1 MHATCTPPTVLCIG
15 GHDPSGGAGILADAE
30 AVRAAGGFALT
41 VVTALTDQD
50 TCGLRRVFVQPPEQ
64 IEAQCRA
71 LIADGRPGAIKIG
84 LIGDARLVPMLCAL
98 CDSQPG
104 LPVVLDPVLASG
116 AGQALADTALVAL
129 IRSELVPRSTVVTPN
144 LPEALRLGG
153 GQDAADSARAL
164 LALGA
169 RWVLVTGTHAAA
181 AEVTNRLYGARDGI
195 GHGIGDGTGDGGAD
209 APWVQTWPRL
219 PGEYHGSGCTLAAAI
234 AARLAAGLK
243 VPAAVSEAQAYTWN
257 SLARAWRTGRG
268 QLTPNRLFALPP
280 HTLPAE
286 GTTP

>member
-1 MHATCTPPTVLCIG
+1 MHATCTPPTVLCLG

-30 AVRAAGGFALT
+30 SVRAAGAFALT

-64 IEAQCRA
+64 IEAQCLA
-71 LIADGRPGAIKIG
+71 LIADGQPGAIKIG

-116 AGQALADTALVAL
+116 AGQALADVAL
-129 IRSELVPRSTVVTPN
+129 LAAIRNELVPRATVLTPN

-153 GQDAADSARAL
+153 GTDAASSARAL

-169 RWVLVTGTHAAA
+169 RWVLVTGTHEVA
-181 AEVTNRLYGARDGI
+181 AEVTNRLYGPTDADL
-195 GHGIGDGTGDGGAD
+195 GD
-209 APWVQTWPRL
+209 PRVQTWPRL

-234 AARLAAGLK
+234 AARLAAGLT
-243 VPAAVSEAQAYTWN
+243 VPAAVAEAQAYTWN

-280 HTLPAE
+280 QTLPAE
-286 GTTP
+286 GTVR